1 MKTITAVLLAV
12 IGNLAAQPLQALE
25 RHAFTVAGLEAEAA
39 GLAIFTEADRRASGY
54 GDLAVNLQMI
64 LRDKRGSESLRALK
78 IRQLEMAETGDR
90 LLVVFDS
97 PKDIRGTAL
106 LSYSYKVAAD
116 DQWLWLPAVKRVKK
130 ITSRNRSGP
139 FLSSEFAFEDLAL
152 QEVEKFT
159 YRLIESGADEQGD
172 FYLVERTPVD
182 DYSGYSRQVVRLD
195 SEELRIQR
203 IDFFDRRERPLKTL
217 TVSGYQRFEEH
228 FWKPGVM
235 LMENLQTGR
244 STELTWQDYR
254 FGLGLDAERDFS
266 TNALL
271 RIR

>member
-1 MKTITAVLLAV
+1 VRTVTTTLLAV
-12 IGNLAAQPLQALE
+12 TCVLAAQLQALE
-25 RHAFTVAGLEAEAA
+25 RHDFSVASLEANAA
-39 GLAIFTEADRRASGY
+39 GLAIFAEADRRASGY
-54 GDLAVNLQMI
+54 GDLAVDLQMT
-64 LRDKRGSESLRALK
+64 LRDKRGSESRRALR
-78 IRQLEMAETGDR
+78 IRQLEMADTGDR

-159 YRLIESGADEQGD
+159 YRLVESGSDEQGE
-172 FYLVERTPVD
+172 FYLVERIPID
-182 DYSGYSRQVVRLD
+182 DYSGYSRQLVRLD
-195 SEELRIQR
+195 REELRIQR
-203 IDFFDRRERPLKTL
+203 IDYFDRRERPLKSL
-217 TVSGYQRFEEH
+217 TISGYQRFEEQ